1 MMELYY
7 EIQKAYKS
15 ARNYP
20 DLAKSLIGIGIQS
33 YTVDVVTGIIL
44 YRFVEGNN
52 VIHAD
57 EVKSR
62 QVAVRFDER
71 LTIQAIRFNQQGL
84 TTYPQFMDEIAKAG
98 VRFYEATLNGSNKRV
113 TYIGAHGQYEETIP
127 VQQ

>member
-1 MMELYY
+1 MELYY

-20 DLAKSLIGIGIQS
+20 DLAQSLIGIGIQS

-57 EVKSR
+57 EVQSR

-71 LTIQAIRFNQQGL
+71 LTIQAIRSNQQGV